1 MGFIIKL
8 IITAIAAGLSAYLLP
23 GVEISSVTSALVL
36 ALLLAVLNAVLR
48 PILVLLTI
56 PVTVVTLGL
65 FLLVINAVIIL
76 IADALIGGFQV
87 NGFIY
92 ALLFS
97 IVLSV
102 ISYILELI
110 FGQN

>member
-8 IITAIAAGLSAYLLP
+8 IITAVAAGLSAYLLP
-23 GVEISSVTSALVL
+23 GVHITSITSALVL
-36 ALLLAVLNAVLR
+36 ALVLAVLNAVLR

-65 FLLVINAVIIL
+65 FLLIINAIIVL
-76 IADALIGGFQV
+76 IADALIGGFEV
-87 NGFIY
+87 TNFMY